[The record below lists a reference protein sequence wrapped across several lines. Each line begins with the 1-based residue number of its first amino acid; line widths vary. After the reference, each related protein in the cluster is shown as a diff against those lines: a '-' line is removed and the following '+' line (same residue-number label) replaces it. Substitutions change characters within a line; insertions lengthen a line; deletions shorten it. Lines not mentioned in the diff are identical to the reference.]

1 MPGADNPYEMAGRAL
16 WRKRKYIA
24 NAGYAAYKV
33 GRSAAGSFRKRF
45 KAASR
50 RKPITSGVGVTTQHD
65 VSSVYRRRRMP
76 KRKRVRWKR
85 FVQKVHA
92 VSERE
97 LGTRTVVFN
106 DRVTVTEDGQGP
118 APAGDNRQ
126 ICMTFALYPQETSK
140 NWLNDLRQI
149 SVLENTGNPTSAAG
163 ITVNDTTKIMF
174 QSGILDLTVRN
185 ISANNEGLTAPAEVD
200 IYEIM
205 VSQSTEDAG
214 VGANSLSD
222 VFAYAQTDT
231 LNIGGAGAALE
242 MRSRGAT
249 PFDFPNAISRFG
261 IKVLSKKKY
270 FLQYNATFTYQ
281 IRDPKRHTT
290 TIAKIGQDE
299 GLNKPKW
306 TRYLYLIAKPVPG
319 FPVGNAAADFKISIV
334 AGVTRK
340 YMYKIE
346 GANDDRDRYITSANT
361 SGNPT

>member
-1 MPGADNPYEMAGRAL
+1 MPGADNPYEMAGKAL
-16 WRKRKYIA
+16 WRKRKYIGS
-24 NAGYAAYKV
+24 AGYGAYKAA
-33 GRSAAGSFRKRF
+33 RYAAGSIRKRF
-45 KAASR
+45 KRSSTG
-50 RKPITSGVGVTTQHD
+50 KGVKSGIGVTTQHD

-76 KRKRVRWKR
+76 KRKRLRWKR

-106 DRVTVTEDGQGP
+106 DRVSVTEDGGGP
-118 APAGDNRQ
+118 APAGDTRQ
-126 ICMTFALYPQETSK
+126 ICMTFALYPQETTK

-149 SVLENTGNPTSAAG
+149 SVIENTGNPTSAAG
-163 ITVNDTTKIMF
+163 VTVNDTTKIMF
-174 QSGILDLTVRN
+174 QSGVLDLTVRN
-185 ISANNEGLTAPAEVD
+185 ITANNEGLTAPAEVD

-205 VSQSTEDAG
+205 IRTNTDDG
-214 VGANSLSD
+214 GIGANSLSD
-222 VFAYAQTDT
+222 VFGYAQTDT
-231 LNIGGAGAALE
+231 LNIGGAGTALE

-261 IKVLSKKKY
+261 MKVLSKKKY

-281 IRDPKRHTT
+281 VRDPKRRTT
-290 TIAKIGQDE
+290 TIGKIGQDE
-299 GLNKPKW
+299 GLNRPKW
-306 TRYLYLIAKPVPG
+306 TRFLYLIAKPVPG
-319 FPVGNAAADFKISIV
+319 FSVGNAAADFKISIV

-346 GANDDRDRYITSANT
+346 GANDDRDRYIYSANT